1 MKRESVCNI
10 DQNHRQETGIKPIL
24 GLFSLALALFE
35 SILEVFMSLTVV
47 LAAGLDKSLLT
58 NQSSAWQSAG
68 YLVTFA
74 GSIKEAISLFRDGD
88 FDLVLLGN
96 SIPADSRERLA
107 FLIRASG
114 SQIPVVCVADSS
126 GDSDAFADA
135 TIKSEPIKLLEG
147 IGEVMAKRP
156 KGPVASR
163 GMSGIATRG
172 GRIAS

>member
-1 MKRESVCNI
+1 VTR
-10 DQNHRQETGIKPIL
+10 L
-24 GLFSLALALFE
+24 LAKKQVLNGYLAYFPPAVALCE

-47 LAAGLDKSLLT
+47 LAAGLNPSLLT
-58 NQSSAWQSAG
+58 NQSSVWQSAG

-96 SIPADSRERLA
+96 SIQADSRERLA

-126 GDSDAFADA
+126 RDADTFADA
-135 TIKSEPIKLLEG
+135 TIRSEPIKLLEG
-147 IGEVMAKRP
+147 IGEIMTKRAKRP
-156 KGPVASR
+156 ITSR
-163 GMSGIATRG
+163 TISGIAT
-172 GRIAS
+172 